1 MKFLYG
7 LAIGASIGLL
17 ASAQM
22 FQWGV
27 DLGYKQCEMFRPKPP
42 M

>member
-1 MKFLYG
+1 VKFLYG

-22 FQWGV
+22 FQWGLE
-27 DLGYKQCEMFRPKPP
+27 LGRKDCEMSMPKPP